1 MRFLAGGFKVDCG
14 GVEQYFANL
23 PGDVRGRIF
32 DYELLVYVC
41 DGDESEKLDWFRRIN
56 IAGEVLNDQ
65 ELLNAVFSGPWL
77 TAAKR
82 WFSRPGSAAAGV
94 SENYVKG
101 VAIRQEYLATALRW
115 IARRDATSVEGYM
128 GAHAHA
134 HDANANEL
142 QNYFTSVVEWAR
154 SVFPTVRK
162 ELRSV
167 DWARLYDEHGTRSDL
182 DPQALETRLGE
193 LLSDNDV
200 THKSGVYEYV
210 LTGRERLLS
219 IRAFSARDKCTA
231 YERQQGIC
239 PGCGEHFDYEAMQ
252 GDHIVPWSR
261 GGHTVPENCQ
271 MLCRECNSLKSDH

>member
-23 PGDVRGRIF
+23 PGDVRERIL

-128 GAHAHA
+128 GAHAH
-134 HDANANEL
+134 DANANEL
-142 QNYFTSVVEWAR
+142 QNCRGVGPVGVPDGAQGATER
-154 SVFPTVRK
+154 
-162 ELRSV
+162 
-167 DWARLYDEHGTRSDL
+167 
-182 DPQALETRLGE
+182 RLGE
-193 LLSDNDV
+193 AL
-200 THKSGVYEYV
+200 
-210 LTGRERLLS
+210 RR
-219 IRAFSARDKCTA
+219 ARDTQ
-231 YERQQGIC
+231 R
-239 PGCGEHFDYEAMQ
+239 PGSPGA
-252 GDHIVPWSR
+252 GDPAR
-261 GGHTVPENCQ
+261 
-271 MLCRECNSLKSDH
+271 